1 MPLFGTL
8 VTLTRY
14 CTTEA
19 QYEVAEVGELFIV
32 QGLKNPS
39 MYSIPSKCGQVYT
52 GQTAQSETRVHE
64 HYCTS
69 VLDKCVSMQ

>member
-32 QGLKNPS
+32 QGVEQIHILLCVQRKPPNWNS
-39 MYSIPSKCGQVYT
+39 VVT
-52 GQTAQSETRVHE
+52 VVTR
-64 HYCTS
+64 
-69 VLDKCVSMQ
+69 LRAGKQA